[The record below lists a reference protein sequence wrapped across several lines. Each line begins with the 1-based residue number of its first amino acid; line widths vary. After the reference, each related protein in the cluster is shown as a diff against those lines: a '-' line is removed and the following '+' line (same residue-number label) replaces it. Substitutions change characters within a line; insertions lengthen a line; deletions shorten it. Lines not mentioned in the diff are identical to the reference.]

1 MMRRKEPL
9 ARHDCVARGKKAI
22 IPAEAGIQV
31 FGIVIVP
38 DSLDAR
44 FRGHD
49 ELPHGFHARRIDALN
64 VQVKLFGIFCEF
76 FPPGTKG
83 PGFWLN
89 VEEEAG
95 LKDVISKLKIPEDL
109 PKSIILNG
117 RVAKEDQP
125 LQEGDAIA
133 IFTPITGG

>member
-1 MMRRKEPL
+1 L
-9 ARHDCVARGKKAI
+9 
-22 IPAEAGIQV
+22 GID
-31 FGIVIVP
+31 IVP
-38 DSLDAR
+38 NSLDAR

-49 ELPHGFHARRIDALN
+49 ELLCGPHVGRTDLLRI
-64 VQVKLFGIFCEF
+64 QVKLYGIFCDF
-76 FPPGTKG
+76 FPPGTRG

-95 LKDVISKLKIPEDL
+95 LKEVMSKLKIPEGL

-125 LQEGDAIA
+125 LQEGDVIA